1 MQRCTENAKH
11 MPEKQEGL
19 DKYQQ
24 WCLQS
29 ASIQVKSWLVNIDH
43 SPLEIMFI
51 WAHDKYQPI
60 LQFCNLGGGG
70 GGGEK

>member
-1 MQRCTENAKH
+1 
-11 MPEKQEGL
+11 MP
-19 DKYQQ
+19 
-24 WCLQS
+24 
-29 ASIQVKSWLVNIDH
+29 AISINPGEILTCPVNIDH